1 MARQTVPVML
11 ALAVLVTGALD
22 NSSPGAAASGASAT
36 LYVAPGGDD
45 DAMGTAAAPFA
56 TIERALMAFAL
67 SRAPSG
73 SVLLLNGTYSLDRPV
88 DITAAATASVD
99 VEGGGRLKISALHPG
114 GATLSGGI
122 VVKGWR
128 RSAGGGAGSQLW
140 EAPLVSALRS
150 YGRFPGFRQLFID
163 GRRANRSSFTLKNV
177 WHATQRDLD
186 HRNQGTTPEGP
197 SYPAGDEAAF
207 RLGLVTDDPAAAD
220 WPPGV
225 VEVVWTGRLATHSDD
240 PHHNL
245 PWNEPRC
252 PIERVEPVGPPTATV
267 PHMLLRIAQPC
278 WDNLQGNSFFGGP
291 DWPAHAPDI
300 PDHFEN
306 GPSPS
311 ALLAGEFLVDE
322 ASGLV
327 YYRSNAGEVLD
338 DAKTVAVAPILERLL
353 TVGPGAKGV
362 ELHGISFEHATWHQ
376 PSTAVGYFPTQA
388 GATVSRNISFYA
400 KASWE
405 LMPAAVEVVG
415 SSDVTVQQSFFR
427 RLGGAGLHIGQGT
440 RDSQVVGC
448 LLDDISGNGIM
459 LGDIAQA
466 GRWNNEPITNATAH
480 ALRLSALNNHI
491 QHTGREWHGSVA
503 IMAGYLDSGLIAHN
517 RLENLSYSG
526 MNLGW
531 GWGSNSPAGC
541 GNNLVANNSIT
552 NFCQV
557 LNDCGGVYTVGAQ
570 PGSAFKGNWMVGDP
584 AKLQQWP
591 LANNQGIYHD
601 QGSSGFLDTGNVIQ
615 LTDCWLSMNPPSD
628 QNINVSG
635 NFIDGNEN
643 DTIASTICVALTPT
657 ETVQNNVQVKRGT
670 EDNLWPAMARAVMAN
685 AGLTSR
691 FPLPPKL

>member
-1 MARQTVPVML
+1 MAWQTMPALLL

-36 LYVAPGGDD
+36 LYVAPAGDD

-56 TIERALMAFAL
+56 TIERALTAFAL

-163 GRRANRSSFTLKNV
+163 GRRANRSSFKLKNV
-177 WHATQRDLD
+177 WHATQKDLD

-300 PDHFEN
+300 PDRKCRRLPLRLLREEPQEAPAQISKMALPLQPCSLVSSWWTRQVDWCTIVATLARSSTTPRRWQLRQSWR
-306 GPSPS
+306 GCSPS
-311 ALLAGEFLVDE
+311 
-322 ASGLV
+322 
-327 YYRSNAGEVLD
+327 
-338 DAKTVAVAPILERLL
+338 
-353 TVGPGAKGV
+353 
-362 ELHGISFEHATWHQ
+362 
-376 PSTAVGYFPTQA
+376 
-388 GATVSRNISFYA
+388 
-400 KASWE
+400 
-405 LMPAAVEVVG
+405 
-415 SSDVTVQQSFFR
+415 
-427 RLGGAGLHIGQGT
+427 GQE
-440 RDSQVVGC
+440 Q
-448 LLDDISGNGIM
+448 
-459 LGDIAQA
+459 
-466 GRWNNEPITNATAH
+466 
-480 ALRLSALNNHI
+480 
-491 QHTGREWHGSVA
+491 
-503 IMAGYLDSGLIAHN
+503 
-517 RLENLSYSG
+517 
-526 MNLGW
+526 
-531 GWGSNSPAGC
+531 
-541 GNNLVANNSIT
+541 
-552 NFCQV
+552 
-557 LNDCGGVYTVGAQ
+557 
-570 PGSAFKGNWMVGDP
+570 
-584 AKLQQWP
+584 
-591 LANNQGIYHD
+591 
-601 QGSSGFLDTGNVIQ
+601 
-615 LTDCWLSMNPPSD
+615 
-628 QNINVSG
+628 
-635 NFIDGNEN
+635 
-643 DTIASTICVALTPT
+643 
-657 ETVQNNVQVKRGT
+657 RG
-670 EDNLWPAMARAVMAN
+670 
-685 AGLTSR
+685 
-691 FPLPPKL
+691 